1 MSLASVTEPQS
12 DQMQEQ
18 DARARTRVDLA
29 AALRWSVRLGLHE
42 GICNHFSAVIPGEDD
57 RFLINPHGYHWAEVR
72 ASDLVEVDS
81 EGRAMDGREP
91 PEPTAFFIHYHIH
104 RLVPDAKVVLHTHM
118 PYATAIT
125 MLEDGRIEPVLQ
137 TSLKF
142 YDQIAYDDVY
152 NGLALD
158 DSEGERIAA
167 ALQKG
172 KRIAFLANHGVV
184 VTGRSVAEAFD
195 DLYYLERAAQAQVIA
210 QSTGRP
216 LRRVPQDVARMTA
229 DQMASNTERAQAYRH
244 FDALKRLLDRDE
256 PDFRE

>member
-1 MSLASVTEPQS
+1 MSVASVSLSPKP
-12 DQMQEQ
+12 D
-18 DARARTRVDLA
+18 DARRRTRTDLA
-29 AALRWSVRLGLHE
+29 AALRWAVRMGFHE

-57 RFLINPHGYHWAEVR
+57 RFLINPHGFHWSEVR

-125 MLEDGRIEPVLQ
+125 MLEDGRLEPTLQ

-142 YDQIAYDDVY
+142 YDGIAYDDLY

-158 DSEGERIAA
+158 DSEGVRIAES
-167 ALQKG
+167 LRGG

-184 VTGRSVAEAFD
+184 VTGPSVAHAFD
-195 DLYYLERAAQAQVIA
+195 DLYYLERACQAQVIA
-210 QSTGRP
+210 MSTGRP
-216 LRRVPQDVARMTA
+216 MRRVPQDIARMTA
-229 DQMASNTERAQAYRH
+229 DQMMSDSERLQAVRH
-244 FDALKRLLDRDE
+244 FEALKRLLDRDE
-256 PDFRE
+256 PDYRD